1 MAGTEVSP
9 AASYVSAMNPLPI
22 GHDDHLLDDYTRAV
36 TRAVDIVAP
45 SVVSIEVSK
54 RDRARRDRSEPYTGS
69 GSGFIFAADGLILTN
84 SHVVD
89 GSSHV
94 QVALPDGRDC
104 GADVVGQ
111 DPDTDVAVLRIT
123 ANDLVPVT
131 FGDSRALRPGQLVVA
146 IGNPYG
152 FHHTVTAGVVSAL
165 GRSLRSRS
173 GRLIEQVIQTDAAL
187 NPGNSG
193 GPLVTSDGA
202 VVAVNTAI
210 IAGGQGLSFAVPIS
224 TVVAVL
230 PALLR
235 DGRVR
240 RGYLGLAGQ
249 NVPLLRRV
257 TRFHRLAQSG
267 AVLVTALEAD
277 GPATA
282 AGIQEGDLIV
292 AFDAQT
298 VQTLDDLHRALTE
311 ARIGTIARLVLL
323 RGTERR
329 TIDVRVKERV

>member
-1 MAGTEVSP
+1 MTAQSLSISDG
-9 AASYVSAMNPLPI
+9 
-22 GHDDHLLDDYTRAV
+22 DLLDDYSRSV
-36 TRAVDIVAP
+36 TRAVEIVAP

-54 RDRARRDRSEPYTGS
+54 PASERSGRFEQAAAS
-69 GSGFIFAADGLILTN
+69 GSGFVFAADGLILTN

-89 GSSHV
+89 GSSRV
-94 QVALPDGRDC
+94 KVALPDGRDC
-104 GADVVGQ
+104 DADVVGQ
-111 DPDTDVAVLRIT
+111 DPDTDIAVLRIT
-123 ANDLVPVT
+123 ASDLVPVT
-131 FGDSRALRPGQLVVA
+131 FGDSRSLRPGQLVIA

-193 GPLVTSDGA
+193 GPLVTSGGT

-210 IAGGQGLSFAVPIS
+210 IAGSQGLSFAVPIS
-224 TVVAVL
+224 TVTAVL

-257 TRFHRLAQSG
+257 TRFHGLNQAE
-267 AVLVTALEAD
+267 AVLVTFLEPGGA
-277 GPATA
+277 AA
-282 AGIQEGDLIV
+282 SAGIREGDLIV
-292 AFDAQT
+292 AFDGQAM
-298 VQTLDDLHRALTE
+298 QTLDDLHRALTE
-311 ARIGTIARLVLL
+311 ARIGTTVGIVVL
-323 RGTERR
+323 RGAERR
-329 TIDVRVKERV
+329 EIDVQVEERI

>member
-1 MAGTEVSP
+1 
-9 AASYVSAMNPLPI
+9 MNPLHRRI
-22 GHDDHLLDDYTRAV
+22 SDDELLDDYSRAV

-45 SVVSIEVSK
+45 SVVSIEVS
-54 RDRARRDRSEPYTGS
+54 RQESNRRGRPDPPAAS
-69 GSGFIFAADGLILTN
+69 GSGFVFAADGLILTN

-94 QVALPDGRDC
+94 EVALPDGRDC
-104 GADVVGQ
+104 RADVVGQ
-111 DPDTDVAVLRIT
+111 DPDTDIAVVKIT
-123 ANDLVPVT
+123 AADLVSVT
-131 FGDSRALRPGQLVVA
+131 FGDSRTLRPGQLVVA

-173 GRLIEQVIQTDAAL
+173 GRLIDQVIQTDAAL

-202 VVAVNTAI
+202 VVGVNTAI

-224 TVVAVL
+224 TVIAVL
-230 PALLR
+230 PPLLR

-240 RGYLGLAGQ
+240 RGYLGMAGQ

-257 TRFHRLAQSG
+257 TRFHRLDQAA
-267 AVLVTALEAD
+267 AVLVISLEAD
-277 GPATA
+277 GPAIA
-282 AGIQEGDLIV
+282 AGLREGDLIV
-292 AFDAQT
+292 AFDDQP
-298 VQTLDDLHRALTE
+298 VQSLDDLHRVLTE
-311 ARIGTIARLVLL
+311 ARIGTTARISLL
-323 RGTERR
+323 RGAGRHDIE
-329 TIDVRVKERV
+329 VRVKERV

>member
-1 MAGTEVSP
+1 
-9 AASYVSAMNPLPI
+9 MNSLPI
-22 GHDDHLLDDYTRAV
+22 PIADDGLLDSYSRAV
-36 TRAVDIVAP
+36 TRAVEIVAP
-45 SVVSIEVSK
+45 SVVSIEVSRRESARAQ
-54 RDRARRDRSEPYTGS
+54 RDEVPAAS
-69 GSGFIFAADGLILTN
+69 GSGFVFAADGLILTN
-84 SHVVD
+84 SHVVE
-89 GSSHV
+89 GRPQV
-94 QVALPDGRDC
+94 RVALPDGRDC
-104 GADVVGQ
+104 PADIVGQ

-123 ANDLVPVT
+123 AADLVPVT
-131 FGDSRALRPGQLVVA
+131 FGDSGTLRPGQLVIA

-193 GPLVTSDGA
+193 GPLVASDGT

-240 RGYLGLAGQ
+240 RGYLGIAGQ

-257 TRFHRLAQSG
+257 TRFHRLDQDA
-267 AVLVTALEAD
+267 AVLVTSIEPA
-277 GPATA
+277 GPASV
-282 AGIQEGDLIV
+282 AGLRSGDLVVSFEGQPIRS
-292 AFDAQT
+292 
-298 VQTLDDLHRALTE
+298 LDDLHRVLTE
-311 ARIGTIARLVLL
+311 ARIGTFARLGVL
-323 RGTERR
+323 RGAEREDL
-329 TIDVRVKERV
+329 DVRVSEK

>member
-1 MAGTEVSP
+1 
-9 AASYVSAMNPLPI
+9 MNPLLVNTA
-22 GHDDHLLDDYTRAV
+22 DNQLLDAYSRAV
-36 TRAVDIVAP
+36 IRAVDLVAP
-45 SVVSIEVSK
+45 SVVSVEVSK
-54 RDRARRDRSEPYTGS
+54 KETRGRGRPDGLAGA
-69 GSGFIFAADGLILTN
+69 GSGFVFAADGLILTN
-84 SHVVD
+84 SHVVE
-89 GSSHV
+89 GSAEV

-104 GADVVGQ
+104 RADVVGQ

-202 VVAVNTAI
+202 VVAINTAI
-210 IAGGQGLSFAVPIS
+210 IAGGQGLSFAVPVS
-224 TVVAVL
+224 TVTTVL

-240 RGYLGLAGQ
+240 RGYLGIAGQ

-257 TRFHRLAQSG
+257 TRYHRLAQAE
-267 AVLVTALEAD
+267 AVLVTSLETN
-277 GPATA
+277 GPAAA
-282 AGIQEGDLIV
+282 AGVKEGDLIV
-292 AFDAQT
+292 MFDSRS
-298 VQTLDDLHRALTE
+298 VETLDDLHRALTE
-311 ARIGTIARLVLL
+311 ARINTVARLVIL
-323 RGTERR
+323 RGAERLE
-329 TIDVRVKERV
+329 IAVHVKERL

>member
-1 MAGTEVSP
+1 
-9 AASYVSAMNPLPI
+9 
-22 GHDDHLLDDYTRAV
+22 
-36 TRAVDIVAP
+36 
-45 SVVSIEVSK
+45 
-54 RDRARRDRSEPYTGS
+54 
-69 GSGFIFAADGLILTN
+69 
-84 SHVVD
+84 
-89 GSSHV
+89 
-94 QVALPDGRDC
+94 
-104 GADVVGQ
+104 VVGE
-111 DPDTDVAVLRIT
+111 DPDTDIAVVRIT
-123 ANDLVPVT
+123 AADLVPVT
-131 FGDSRALRPGQLVVA
+131 FGDSRTLRPGQLVIA

-224 TVVAVL
+224 TVIAVL
-230 PALLR
+230 PPLLR

-240 RGYLGLAGQ
+240 RGYLGIAGQ

-257 TRFHRLAQSG
+257 TRFHRLDQAG
-267 AVLVTALEAD
+267 AVLVTSLESD
-277 GPATA
+277 GPASA
-282 AGIQEGDLIV
+282 AGLRAGDLIV
-292 AFDAQT
+292 AFDHQRI
-298 VQTLDDLHRALTE
+298 QTLDDLHRVLTE
-311 ARIGTIARLVLL
+311 ARIGTSVQIGLL

-329 TIDVRVKERV
+329 NIDVRVSERSDSHHKSSSGGRDK

>member
-1 MAGTEVSP
+1 MAL
-9 AASYVSAMNPLPI
+9 PLPVSN
-22 GHDDHLLDDYTRAV
+22 DSLMDDYSRAV

-54 RDRARRDRSEPYTGS
+54 KDANRRGRSDSAAGA
-69 GSGFIFAADGLILTN
+69 GSGFVFATDGLILTN
-84 SHVVD
+84 SHVVE
-89 GSSHV
+89 GSSQV
-94 QVALPDGRDC
+94 QVALPDGRDYA
-104 GADVVGQ
+104 ADVVGQ

-123 ANDLVPVT
+123 APDLVPVT
-131 FGDSRALRPGQLVVA
+131 FGDSRLLRAGQLVVA

-173 GRLIEQVIQTDAAL
+173 GRLIDQVIQTDAAL

-202 VVAVNTAI
+202 VVGVNTAI

-224 TVVAVL
+224 TVIAVL
-230 PALLR
+230 PPLLR

-240 RGYLGLAGQ
+240 RGYLGMAGQ

-257 TRFHRLAQSG
+257 TQFHRLDQAA
-267 AVLVTALEAD
+267 AVLVISLEAD
-277 GPATA
+277 GPAIA
-282 AGIQEGDLIV
+282 AGLREGDLIV
-292 AFDAQT
+292 AFDDQP
-298 VQTLDDLHRALTE
+298 VESLDDLHRVLTE
-311 ARIGTIARLVLL
+311 ARIGTTARISVL
-323 RGTERR
+323 RGAERCE
-329 TIDVRVKERV
+329 IEVRVKERV

>member
-1 MAGTEVSP
+1 MNRLPTRVS
-9 AASYVSAMNPLPI
+9 
-22 GHDDHLLDDYTRAV
+22 DDELLDDYSRAV

-54 RDRARRDRSEPYTGS
+54 PDAGRRGRSDPPTGS
-69 GSGFIFAADGLILTN
+69 GSGFVFAADGLILTN

-94 QVALPDGRDC
+94 EVALPDGRDC
-104 GADVVGQ
+104 RADVVGQ
-111 DPDTDVAVLRIT
+111 DPDTDVAVVRIT
-123 ANDLVPVT
+123 AADLVPVT
-131 FGDSRALRPGQLVVA
+131 FGDSRTLRPGQLVVA

-173 GRLIEQVIQTDAAL
+173 GRLIDQVIQTDAAL

-193 GPLVTSDGA
+193 GPLVTSDGT
-202 VVAVNTAI
+202 VVGVNTAI

-224 TVVAVL
+224 TVIAVL

-240 RGYLGLAGQ
+240 RGYLGMAGQ

-257 TRFHRLAQSG
+257 TRFHRLDQLG
-267 AVLVTALEAD
+267 AVLIISLEAD
-277 GPATA
+277 GPAIS
-282 AGIQEGDLIV
+282 AGLREGDLIV
-292 AFDAQT
+292 AFDDQPI
-298 VQTLDDLHRALTE
+298 QTLDDLHRVLTE
-311 ARIGTIARLVLL
+311 MRIGTTVRISVL
-323 RGTERR
+323 RGADRR
-329 TIDVRVKERV
+329 EIEVRVKERA

>member
-1 MAGTEVSP
+1 MQA
-9 AASYVSAMNPLPI
+9 LPVNQP
-22 GHDDHLLDDYTRAV
+22 DDHLFDDYSRAV

-45 SVVSIEVSK
+45 SVVSIEVSNEK
-54 RDRARRDRSEPYTGS
+54 SRSRSGPPAGS
-69 GSGFIFAADGLILTN
+69 GSGFVFAADGLVLTN
-84 SHVVD
+84 SHVVA
-89 GSSHV
+89 GSAHV
-94 QVALPDGRDC
+94 EVALPDGRECD
-104 GADVVGQ
+104 ADVVGQ

-123 ANDLVPVT
+123 ADGLVPVA
-131 FGDSRALRPGQLVVA
+131 FGDSRTLRPGQLVVA

-224 TVVAVL
+224 TVIAVL
-230 PALLR
+230 PALLK

-240 RGYLGLAGQ
+240 RGYLGVAGQ

-257 TRFHRLAQSG
+257 TRFHRLAQSA
-267 AVLVTALEAD
+267 AVLVTSLETD
-277 GPATA
+277 GPAATA
-282 AGIQEGDLIV
+282 GVKEGDLIV
-292 AFDAQT
+292 AFDGRP
-298 VQTLDDLHRALTE
+298 VETLDDLHRALTE
-311 ARIGTIARLVLL
+311 GRIGTSARLEVL
-323 RGTERR
+323 RGAERHALELR
-329 TIDVRVKERV
+329 IKERAEL

>member
-1 MAGTEVSP
+1 MQ
-9 AASYVSAMNPLPI
+9 PLPI
-22 GHDDHLLDDYTRAV
+22 SQTSDELLDDYSRAV

-45 SVVSIEVSK
+45 SVVSIEVS
-54 RDRARRDRSEPYTGS
+54 DTHARNRPGVPAGS
-69 GSGFIFAADGLILTN
+69 GSGFVFAADGLILTN
-84 SHVVD
+84 SHVVS
-89 GSSHV
+89 GNAHV
-94 QVALPDGRDC
+94 AVALPDGRDC
-104 GADVVGQ
+104 DADVVGQ
-111 DPDTDVAVLRIT
+111 DPDTDIAVLRIT
-123 ANDLVPVT
+123 ADGLVPVT
-131 FGDSRALRPGQLVVA
+131 FGDSRSLRPGQLVIA

-224 TVVAVL
+224 TAIAVL

-240 RGYLGLAGQ
+240 RGYLGIAGQ

-257 TRFHRLAQSG
+257 TRFHRLAQAE
-267 AVLVTALEAD
+267 AVLVTSLEKD
-277 GPATA
+277 GPAA
-282 AGIQEGDLIV
+282 SGGVREGDLIV
-292 AFDAQT
+292 AFDGRPIE
-298 VQTLDDLHRALTE
+298 TLDDLHRALTE
-311 ARIGTIARLVLL
+311 ARIGTAARLEIL
-323 RGTERR
+323 RGAERH
-329 TIDVRVKERV
+329 DLEVRVKERAETPDR